1 MAYGVRRHQPTA
13 PDGAATIER
22 REARDQ
28 ARVLFTLDLGT
39 NEARDAMQQP
49 YGHRIGTPSRI
60 SNSISRLGSSTRS
73 TAKKRPTSG
82 KCTRGWGA

>member
-1 MAYGVRRHQPTA
+1 MAYAVRRHQPRA

-28 ARVLFTLDLGT
+28 ARVLFPVDLGT
-39 NEARDAMQQP
+39 NEARGAMEQP
-49 YGHRIGTPSRI
+49 HGHRIGSPSRI
-60 SNSISRLGSSTRS
+60 SNSISRLGSSTRP

-82 KCTRGWGA
+82 KFKRGWGA